1 MRFFAL
7 AAAFAVLPLFAARQE
22 PEISSG
28 FDHFYN
34 LEYDQALADFHQE
47 IANQPNDPDG
57 YNHVAQSIL
66 YRGMFRSGALE
77 SELVGGTNSFL
88 RRPKV
93 TIPANDE
100 AEFFHSIDRAVQ
112 LSQALIQKN
121 PNDKKA
127 LYALGVA
134 YGLRANYNFLVRKA
148 WRDSLRDAS
157 LARET
162 HAKLTAIDPSFVDAR
177 LTQGLDDYVVGSL
190 PWAVRMLGFLAG
202 IRGDREDGIR
212 ELELVAME
220 GDHNKINAQILL
232 AVIYRRE
239 KHSAA
244 AIPLLETLARRF
256 PRNPLYLFEIADMYS
271 DIGDK
276 QNALKALVRI
286 QDLKNA
292 GAPGFKDWPE
302 QKIRYARGNLLF
314 RYNDLDPALADMKQ
328 VTQNARDLDLNA
340 GGTAWMRMGQIY
352 DLKGNR
358 PEAVAAYKQAIA
370 FAPESAAARESNGY
384 LSSPYRRG
392 AG

>member
-1 MRFFAL
+1 MQRSSNVGGYNKSRMRYFVL
-7 AAAFAVLPLFAARQE
+7 AAAFAVLPLWAARQA

-34 LEYDQALADFHQE
+34 LEYDQALVDFHRE
-47 IANQPNDPDG
+47 IERQPNDPDG
-57 YNHVAQSIL
+57 YNHAAQSIL

-93 TIPANDE
+93 TIPASDE
-100 AEFFHSIDRAVQ
+100 AEFFHSIDKAVQ
-112 LSQALIQKN
+112 LSQALIQKD

-134 YGLRANYNFLVRKA
+134 YGLRANYDFLVRKA

-162 HAKLTAIDPSFVDAR
+162 HAKLTAIDPSFIDAR
-177 LTQGLDDYVVGSL
+177 LTQGLDDYVIGSL
-190 PWAVRMLGFLAG
+190 SWAVRMLGFLAG
-202 IRGDREDGIR
+202 IRGDREEGVR
-212 ELELVAME
+212 ELELVATE
-220 GDHNKINAQILL
+220 GEHNKINAQILL

-239 KHSAA
+239 KRPSA
-244 AIPLLETLARRF
+244 AIPLLENLSRQF

-271 DIGDK
+271 DAGDK

-286 QDLKNA
+286 QALKDT

-314 RYNDLDPALADMKQ
+314 RYDDLDPALVDLKQ
-328 VTQNARDLDLNA
+328 VAQ
-340 GGTAWMRMGQIY
+340 
-352 DLKGNR
+352 
-358 PEAVAAYKQAIA
+358 
-370 FAPESAAARESNGY
+370 
-384 LSSPYRRG
+384 
-392 AG
+392 

>member
-1 MRFFAL
+1 MRYFVL
-7 AAAFAVLPLFAARQE
+7 AAAFAVLPLWAARQE

-34 LEYDQALADFHQE
+34 LEYDQALVDFHRE
-47 IANQPNDPDG
+47 IARQPNDPDG

-77 SELVGGTNSFL
+77 SELVGGSNSFL

-93 TIPANDE
+93 TIPASDE
-100 AEFFHSIDRAVQ
+100 AEFFHSIDKAVQ
-112 LSQALIQKN
+112 LSQALIQKD

-134 YGLRANYNFLVRKA
+134 YGLRANYDFLVRKA

-162 HAKLTAIDPSFVDAR
+162 HAKLTAIDPSFIDAR
-177 LTQGLDDYVVGSL
+177 LTQGLDDYVIGSL
-190 PWAVRMLGFLAG
+190 SWAVRMLGFLAG
-202 IRGDREDGIR
+202 IRGDREEGIR
-212 ELELVAME
+212 ELELVATE
-220 GDHNKINAQILL
+220 GEHNKINAQILL

-239 KHSAA
+239 KRPSA
-244 AIPLLETLARRF
+244 AIPLLENLSRQF

-271 DIGDK
+271 DAGDK

-286 QDLKNA
+286 QDLKDT

-314 RYNDLDPALADMKQ
+314 RYDDLDPALVDLKQ
-328 VTQNARDLDLNA
+328 VAQHARDLDLNA
-340 GGTAWMRMGQIY
+340 GGTAWMRVGQIY
-352 DLKGNR
+352 DLKGKR
-358 PEAVAAYKQAIA
+358 SEAVAAYKQAIA

>member
-34 LEYDQALADFHQE
+34 LEYDQALADFHRE

-202 IRGDREDGIR
+202 IHGDREDGIR

-239 KHSAA
+239 KRSAA

-286 QDLKNA
+286 QDLKSA

-328 VTQNARDLDLNA
+328 VTQNARNLDLNA
-340 GGTAWMRMGQIY
+340 GGTAWMRVGQIY

-370 FAPESAAARESNGY
+370 FAPQSAAARESNGY